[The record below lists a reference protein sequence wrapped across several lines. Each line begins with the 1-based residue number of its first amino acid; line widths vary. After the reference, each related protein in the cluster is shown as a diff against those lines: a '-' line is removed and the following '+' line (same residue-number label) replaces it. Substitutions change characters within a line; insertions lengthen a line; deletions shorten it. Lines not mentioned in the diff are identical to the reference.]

1 MQSAGLAPER
11 RRDQRD
17 DRRRS
22 QAGPVVPPSPALVR
36 HGSKQRKIPAALVP
50 GGGNMPGQL
59 TPHSGAAQV
68 NVPVGSQQR
77 GSTQHP
83 YANAITPGGYDYG
96 RDGGEEGYVTQQQ
109 QQYGRASPMVSTIG
123 IAPPAVSQVRARGGE
138 AGVAHGAEYNGQD
151 HDTPPKPTFIRILTC
166 RC

>member
-1 MQSAGLAPER
+1 MQSVGLAPER

-17 DRRRS
+17 ERRRS
-22 QAGPVVPPSPALVR
+22 QGGPVVPPSPALVR

-59 TPHSGAAQV
+59 TPLSGAAQV

-83 YANAITPGGYDYG
+83 YANATTSGGYDYG
-96 RDGGEEGYVTQQQ
+96 RDGGEEGYATQQ

-138 AGVAHGAEYNGQD
+138 AGVAHGAEYRED
-151 HDTPPKPTFIRILTC
+151 HDTPAKPTFVRILTC